1 MARAIDTD
9 FYHNFRFHVVDPA
22 GGNLDRVAGFKTC
35 SVPDLS
41 VDTSEYREGVYKYT
55 RKFPGVPKVGECSLT
70 KGVAKKDSDFQ
81 KWLFKCI
88 NGGQTYRTDM
98 DILEYH
104 IQDEWGIDG
113 HPSKVIH
120 LKECFPSSVKLT
132 GDKDAS
138 SSDVAIQEMTLMAEE
153 VSAEL
158 VQT

>member
-1 MARAIDTD
+1 MDRA
-9 FYHNFRFHVVDPA
+9 
-22 GGNLDRVAGFKTC
+22 AGFKTC
-35 SVPDLS
+35 SIPDLS

-81 KWLFKCI
+81 KWLFTCI
-88 NGGQTYRTDM
+88 NGGATYRTDI

-104 IQDEWGIDG
+104 IKDEWGIDG

-120 LKECFPSSVKLT
+120 LREVFPSSVKLT

-138 SSDVAIQEMTLMAEE
+138 SSDVAIQEITLMCEE

-158 VQT
+158 IQT